1 MHPSFKRPTVARRR
15 LRCALPVLFVL
26 AASAAFAKTP
36 PPDTNLQAAQQAIA
50 NAERVDAASLAPV
63 ELGQARAKLS
73 AAEKAVAEKEMIAG
87 AQLADQA
94 RADAELAAART
105 GAAKAKAV
113 NADIKHSIATLE
125 EEMQRKSGEAK

>member
-1 MHPSFKRPTVARRR
+1 MHSSFKRPTDARRR
-15 LRCALPVLFVL
+15 LRYALPALLVLV
-26 AASAAFAKTP
+26 ASTAWANKP

-125 EEMQRKSGEAK
+125 EEMQRKTGEAK

>member
-1 MHPSFKRPTVARRR
+1 MKFSNSTTRSTRRR
-15 LRCALPVLFVL
+15 LRMTLPVLLLCGV
-26 AASAAFAKTP
+26 AYAKAPVPTN
-36 PPDTNLQAAQQAIA
+36 NLQAAQQAIA

-87 AQLADQA
+87 AQLADEA

-113 NADIKHSIATLE
+113 NADIKHSTATLE
-125 EEMQRKSGEAK
+125 EEMQRKTGEAK

>member
-1 MHPSFKRPTVARRR
+1 MNPSFKRPTIVRRR
-15 LRCALPVLFVL
+15 LRYALPALFVL
-26 AASAAFAKTP
+26 AASAANAKTP
-36 PPDTNLQAAQQAIA
+36 PPDTNLQAATQAIA

-73 AAEKAVAEKEMIAG
+73 AAEKAVAEKEMIAA
-87 AQLADQA
+87 AQLADEA

-125 EEMQRKSGEAK
+125 EEMQRKTGEAK